1 MRASALAVLRLIA
14 SSSLVGCRTG
24 RSASFAPLR
33 TLGAQLGPK
42 SDIALLLFC
51 AASGLM
57 HCNINASGRTGCVRR
72 SSTCLCLLRGGA
84 GKRSELLTKNE
95 ARRIATNT
103 AKLPELL
110 RRRPSWGTPSCRI
123 AIIGS
128 RCRIP
133 KRASSPERWALI
145 SLLLLS
151 QQEQSYP
158 RGSLPPR
165 KRNAPV
171 IQFEVAPLIRQ
182 IFPMCTGAVPTSGA
196 SLPSDSVC
204 RFP

>member
-1 MRASALAVLRLIA
+1 VRASALAVLRLIA
-14 SSSLVGCRTG
+14 SSSLVGRRTG

-110 RRRPSWGTPSCRI
+110 RRRPSWGTLKNENRV
-123 AIIGS
+123 AS
-128 RCRIP
+128 R
-133 KRASSPERWALI
+133 
-145 SLLLLS
+145 SLDQGEES
-151 QQEQSYP
+151 QCAGLRP
-158 RGSLPPR
+158 RGGRLFRAFFYLSESNLTRDARFLPGKETHR
-165 KRNAPV
+165 
-171 IQFEVAPLIRQ
+171 
-182 IFPMCTGAVPTSGA
+182 
-196 SLPSDSVC
+196 
-204 RFP
+204 

>member
-1 MRASALAVLRLIA
+1 VRASALAVLRLIA

-33 TLGAQLGPK
+33 TLGAQLGRK

-103 AKLPELL
+103 AKLPERAFAREVGAYFAPSFISARAILPALL
-110 RRRPSWGTPSCRI
+110 
-123 AIIGS
+123 
-128 RCRIP
+128 
-133 KRASSPERWALI
+133 ASSQERKRTGDSI
-145 SLLLLS
+145 
-151 QQEQSYP
+151 
-158 RGSLPPR
+158 RGSTPDPSNISHVYR
-165 KRNAPV
+165 RGAD
-171 IQFEVAPLIRQ
+171 QRCFTSIR
-182 IFPMCTGAVPTSGA
+182 
-196 SLPSDSVC
+196 
-204 RFP
+204 